1 MKITKTRSNPAA
13 RNMAQQAAIL
23 SREAIAMR
31 HPALRGEAA
40 IAARSQFSA
49 YASATVPEMTD
60 VILATGPA
68 VEELDPTAVLFPEN
82 RVNSLQFQFFRMGA
96 DRLRVVNAKR
106 GPGAEIQVA
115 HLSQR
120 KEILEADFYT
130 FGFMDDDRYAAV
142 NPNAPVD
149 RQAACTESARYVT
162 IRSAAQA
169 THWTPLS
176 DFTAGNT
183 YNTVTDVVGNE
194 WNVAGT
200 MAQYITQ
207 GVQYF
212 KALGV
217 PRANLE
223 LALFGSAQ
231 EAALED
237 AEMRSSRI
245 VLESGQAYPDAAIV
259 QRWLGI
265 KQVHM
270 INTALGMTEEPVPG
284 ADPVFVDLLPTD
296 LAVLF
301 YRGLPRVTTPN
312 HGEPFW
318 AKDFVLNG
326 YPRALEPIHEARRT
340 SRIYAWEDARIAMF
354 QSAYALGWEN
364 TYDATP

>member
-1 MKITKTRSNPAA
+1 MKINKPSNNPMA
-13 RNMAQQAAIL
+13 RNLALQHATLARDAITL
-23 SREAIAMR
+23 R
-31 HPALRGEAA
+31 HPALRDN
-40 IAARSQFSA
+40 SQFSA

-60 VILATGPA
+60 IILATGPA

-96 DRLRVVNAKR
+96 DRLRIVKAKR

-115 HLSQR
+115 NLTQS
-120 KEILEADFYT
+120 KEILEAEFFT
-130 FGFMDDDRYAAV
+130 FGFMDDDRYSAV
-142 NPNAPVD
+142 NPNAPVN

-183 YNTVTDVVGNE
+183 YHLVTDVVGNE
-194 WNVAGT
+194 WNTSGT
-200 MAQYITQ
+200 MNQYITE

-212 KALGV
+212 RSLGV
-217 PRANLE
+217 PRSNLE
-223 LALFGSAQ
+223 LALFGTAQ
-231 EAALED
+231 DAALND
-237 AEMRSSRI
+237 AEMRTSRL

-259 QRWLGI
+259 KTWLGI
-265 KQVHM
+265 KEVHM
-270 INTALGMTEEPVPG
+270 INAALGMLEEPVPG
-284 ADPVFVDLLPTD
+284 NDPVFVDLLPTD

-318 AKDFVLNG
+318 AKDFILSG
-326 YPRALEPIHEARRT
+326 HPRALEPIHEERRT
-340 SRIYAWEDARIAMF
+340 SRIYAWEDCRIAMF
-354 QSAYALGWEN
+354 QSPYALGWEN